1 MGTVAQAQLNQARR
15 LAPKERLA
23 EAIILRRKGLSLTAI
38 ADKLGVSYALIQR
51 DLSKYLRRLDEEC
64 MKNMEALRAEQFEKL
79 QKYADH
85 LQDQILNQGQTGR
98 IDSAIKTSESI
109 RRLYAMDIQP
119 VKKAEVTH
127 RKELMVELITTLR
140 SELPA
145 HIFGEVLNTLT
156 RSDDFNYLGGA
167 IEASGTQRNTTDQ
180 SQLRRLTPEEG
191 DSTTNSQSEINCID
205 SEEAI
210 DSLDIS

>member
-1 MGTVAQAQLNQARR
+1 MGQIQCNEARR
-15 LAPKERLA
+15 LAPKERVA
-23 EAIILRRKGLSLTAI
+23 EAIILRRKGLSIQNI
-38 ADKLGVSYALIQR
+38 ADKLKVSYSLIQR
-51 DLSKYLRRLDEEC
+51 DLQKYMNKLDESIQ
-64 MKNMEALRAEQFEKL
+64 KNVNAIRAEEFERL
-79 QKYADH
+79 QQATEH
-85 LQDQILNQGQTGR
+85 LEQKIHQEGETVR
-98 IDSAIKTSESI
+98 INELVKVSESK
-109 RRLYAMDIQP
+109 RKLYAVDIQP

-167 IEASGTQRNTTDQ
+167 IEASGPKRNTTDQ
-180 SQLRRLTPEEG
+180 SQLRRITSEES

-205 SEEAI
+205 STEAI